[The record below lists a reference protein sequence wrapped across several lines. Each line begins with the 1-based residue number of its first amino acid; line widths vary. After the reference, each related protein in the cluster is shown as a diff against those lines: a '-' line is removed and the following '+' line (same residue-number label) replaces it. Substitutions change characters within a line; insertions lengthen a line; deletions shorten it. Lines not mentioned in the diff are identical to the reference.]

1 MRMVRNNNFTQQTN
15 ALDTDKHM
23 YVHYRI
29 KKIGG
34 TDEFR
39 LAYIES
45 EMAKRRGKA
54 KDDGRRL
61 EPLDPQSELYKMATK
76 YQWDM
81 SKEEEEDE
89 GNVTNSMGMLTSIP
103 EMDLGME

>member
-1 MRMVRNNNFTQQTN
+1 MT
-15 ALDTDKHM
+15 
-23 YVHYRI
+23 
-29 KKIGG
+29 
-34 TDEFR
+34 R
-39 LAYIES
+39 LAFIET

-54 KDDGRRL
+54 KEEGRSL
-61 EPLDPQSELYKMATK
+61 EPLDPQSELYKMAQK

-81 SKEEEEDE
+81 EQEGEEEE